1 MKNRK
6 DGSRESG
13 IGRREFVKIAT
24 GAVAGAATIGALSG
38 VDAAGQVSPKAAPAA
53 AAASGQA
60 AASSAHGVPWWAA
73 RPAGG
78 KVGKPEAIDMHSHW
92 SPEPYNKALADMGQP
107 LANPYPLD
115 YDLDKRRK
123 WMDEHGD
130 LMHCLTLSGAMP
142 WQRVTPQQGAHLAQV
157 INDTGIQVH
166 QKYPDRFVI
175 GVELPISDPELALKE
190 LNRVAGQPGVRAVH
204 LPDSIDRLDYIFDP
218 RFAPVLARIE
228 ELNLPIIFHQMDGV
242 PNSYGGD
249 RTAGPPPLAA
259 GIDAPIEHTFLAT
272 KFIYTGTLDK
282 YPNLQV
288 VLPHAG
294 GAFPYLAGREEHFL
308 FHMTD
313 HSTSIQRPFREY
325 LRRFHYDYLIYWPEA
340 FRFLMTMV
348 GADRIVVGTDN
359 FAAKDVEYP
368 TAVLDQ
374 FKMAPAD
381 RTRILNGNAK
391 RLLKLERSSKS

>member
-1 MKNRK
+1 
-6 DGSRESG
+6 
-13 IGRREFVKIAT
+13 
-24 GAVAGAATIGALSG
+24 
-38 VDAAGQVSPKAAPAA
+38 
-53 AAASGQA
+53 
-60 AASSAHGVPWWAA
+60 
-73 RPAGG
+73 
-78 KVGKPEAIDMHSHW
+78 MHSHW
-92 SPEPYNKALADMGQP
+92 SPEPYDKALADLGQP

-115 YDLDKRRK
+115 YDLDKRRQ

-142 WQRVTPQQGAHLAQV
+142 WSRVTPQQGAHLAQI

-166 QKYPDRFVI
+166 MKYPDRFVV
-175 GVELPISDPELALKE
+175 GVELPVKDPELALKE

-204 LPDSIDRLDYIFDP
+204 LPDSVERHDYIFDKN
-218 RFAPVLARIE
+218 FAPVLARLE
-228 ELNLPIIFHQMDGV
+228 ELQLPIIFHQMDGV
-242 PNSYGGD
+242 PNAFGGD
-249 RTAGPPPLAA
+249 RTVGPPGLAA

-282 YPNLQV
+282 YPNLNM

-340 FRFLMTMV
+340 LRFLMTMV

-359 FAAKDVEYP
+359 FAAKDVQYP
-368 TAVLDQ
+368 SAVMDQ
-374 FKMAPAD
+374 FKLPAGE
-381 RTRILNGNAK
+381 RERILNGNAK
-391 RLLKLERSSKS
+391 RLLHL

>member
-38 VDAAGQVSPKAAPAA
+38 VDAAGQVSPGVVSASGHAA
-53 AAASGQA
+53 ATTGQ
-60 AASSAHGVPWWAA
+60 GVPWWAA
-73 RPAGG
+73 RPKGA
-78 KVGKPEAIDMHSHW
+78 VGKPEAIDLHSHW
-92 SPEPYNKALADMGQP
+92 SPEPYDKALADLGQP

-115 YDLDKRRK
+115 FDLDKRRK
-123 WMDEHGD
+123 WMDDHGD

-142 WQRVTPQQGAHLAQV
+142 WQRVTAQQGAHLAQV

-166 QKYPDRFVI
+166 QKYPDRFVV
-175 GVELPISDPELALKE
+175 GVELPIRDPELALKE

-204 LPDSIDRLDYIFDP
+204 LPDSIERHDYIFDP
-218 RFAPVLARIE
+218 HFAPVLARIE
-228 ELNLPIIFHQMDGV
+228 QLNLPIIFHQMDGMA
-242 PNSYGGD
+242 NSYGGD

-368 TAVLDQ
+368 SAVLDQ
-374 FKMAPAD
+374 FKLAAAD
-381 RTRILNGNAK
+381 RERILKGNAM
-391 RLLKLERSSKS
+391 RLLRLQQDRKV

>member
-1 MKNRK
+1 MKDSKLSAR
-6 DGSRESG
+6 SV
-13 IGRREFVKIAT
+13 IGRRDFIRI
-24 GAVAGAATIGALSG
+24 GAGAAATVGML
-38 VDAAGQVSPKAAPAA
+38 DAATAA
-53 AAASGQA
+53 AQA
-60 AASSAHGVPWWAA
+60 PSSPAQSQGVPWWAA
-73 RPAGG
+73 RPAKGG
-78 KVGKPEAIDMHSHW
+78 GKPEAIDMHSHW
-92 SPEPYNKALADMGQP
+92 SPEPYDKALAALGQP

-115 YDLDKRRK
+115 YDLDKRRQ

-142 WQRVTPQQGAHLAQV
+142 WQRVSAQQGANLAQV

-175 GVELPISDPELALKE
+175 GVELPIRDPELALKE

-204 LPDSIDRLDYIFDP
+204 LPDSMERHDYIFDP
-218 RFAPVLARIE
+218 HFAPVLARIE
-228 ELNLPIIFHQMDGV
+228 ALNLPIIFHQMDGV

-282 YPNLQV
+282 YPNLQI

-313 HSTSIQRPFREY
+313 HSTTIQRPFRDY

-348 GADRIVVGTDN
+348 GSDRIVVGTDN

-368 TAVLDQ
+368 SAVLDQ
-374 FKMAPAD
+374 FKLPAAE
-381 RTRILNGNAK
+381 RERILKGNAM
-391 RLLKLERSSKS
+391 RLLHL

>member
-6 DGSRESG
+6 DASRESG
-13 IGRREFVKIAT
+13 IGRREFVRMAT
-24 GAVAGAATIGALSG
+24 GAVAGAAAIGALG
-38 VDAAGQVSPKAAPAA
+38 GADARAAQANSAPAA
-53 AAASGQA
+53 ESG
-60 AASSAHGVPWWAA
+60 AHGTPWWAA

-78 KVGKPEAIDMHSHW
+78 KVGQPEAIDLHAHW
-92 SPEPYNKALADMGQP
+92 SPEPYDKALAEIGQP

-142 WQRVTPQQGAHLAQV
+142 WSRVTAQQGAHLAQV

-166 QKYPDRFVI
+166 MKYPDRFVI
-175 GVELPISDPELALKE
+175 AAELPVKDPELALKE
-190 LNRVAGQPGVRAVH
+190 LNRVAGQPGIRAVH
-204 LPDSIDRLDYIFDP
+204 LPDSVERHDYIFDP
-218 RFAPVLARIE
+218 NFAPVLARLE
-228 ELNLPIIFHQMDGV
+228 QLNMPIIFHQMDGV
-242 PNSYGGD
+242 PNTFGGD
-249 RTAGPPPLAA
+249 RTVGPPGLAA

-282 YPNLQV
+282 YPNLNM

-313 HSTSIQRPFREY
+313 HSTKIQRPFRDY

-348 GADRIVVGTDN
+348 GSDRIVVGTDN
-359 FAAKDVEYP
+359 FAAKDIEYP
-368 TAVLDQ
+368 TNVLDQ
-374 FKMAPAD
+374 FKLPAAD
-381 RTRILNGNAK
+381 RERILKGNAT
-391 RLLKLERSSKS
+391 RLLHLQADAKKAGHSA

>member
-1 MKNRK
+1 MRL
-6 DGSRESG
+6 GVG
-13 IGRREFVKIAT
+13 AAAGAA
-24 GAVAGAATIGALSG
+24 GAVGMLNGVSSRAQAAQSAGAATEA
-38 VDAAGQVSPKAAPAA
+38 
-53 AAASGQA
+53 
-60 AASSAHGVPWWAA
+60 AHGVPWWAA

-78 KVGKPEAIDMHSHW
+78 KVGQPEAIDLHSHW
-92 SPEPYNKALADMGQP
+92 SPEPYDKALAALGQTIQ
-107 LANPYPLD
+107 NPYALD
-115 YDLDKRRK
+115 YDLDKRRQ

-130 LMHCLTLSGAMP
+130 LMHCLTLSGQMP
-142 WQRVTPQQGAHLAQV
+142 WSRVTPQQGAELAKV

-166 QKYPDRFVI
+166 MKYPDRFVV
-175 GVELPISDPELALKE
+175 GVELPVKDPELALKE
-190 LNRVAGQPGVRAVH
+190 LNRVSGQPGVRAVH
-204 LPDSIDRLDYIFDP
+204 LPDSVERRDYVFDAN
-218 RFAPVLARIE
+218 FAPVLTRLQ

-242 PNSYGGD
+242 PNTYGGD
-249 RTAGPPPLAA
+249 RTVGPPGLAA

-288 VLPHAG
+288 VLPHGG

-313 HSTSIQRPFREY
+313 HSTKIQHPFRDY
-325 LRRFHYDYLIYWPEA
+325 LHRFHYDYLIYWPEA

-348 GADRIVVGTDN
+348 GSDRIVVGTDN

-374 FKMAPAD
+374 FKLPPGD
-381 RTRILNGNAK
+381 RERILSGNAK
-391 RLLKLERSSKS
+391 RLLHI

>member
-1 MKNRK
+1 MKNPRN
-6 DGSRESG
+6 GGAEFR
-13 IGRREFVKIAT
+13 IGRREFIKV
-24 GAVAGAATIGALSG
+24 GAGAAAAIGAGAAATSGMLSG
-38 VDAAGQVSPKAAPAA
+38 VAA
-53 AAASGQA
+53 AQA
-60 AASSAHGVPWWAA
+60 PSPASSAQGVPWWAA
-73 RPAGG
+73 RPKGG
-78 KVGKPEAIDMHSHW
+78 VGKPEAIDLHSHW
-92 SPEPYNKALADMGQP
+92 SPEPYDKALADLGQP
-107 LANPYPLD
+107 LNNPYPLD
-115 YDLDKRRK
+115 YDLDKRRQ

-142 WQRVTPQQGAHLAQV
+142 WQRVSAQQGAHLAQV

-175 GVELPISDPELALKE
+175 GIELPIRDPELALKE

-204 LPDSIDRLDYIFDP
+204 LPDSMERHDYIFDAH
-218 RFAPVLARIE
+218 FAPVLARIE
-228 ELNLPIIFHQMDGV
+228 ALNLPIIFHQMDGV
-242 PNSYGGD
+242 ANSYGGE

-313 HSTSIQRPFREY
+313 HSTSIQRPFRDY

-348 GADRIVVGTDN
+348 GSDRIVVGTDN
-359 FAAKDVEYP
+359 FAAKDIEYP
-368 TAVLDQ
+368 SAVLDQ
-374 FKMAPAD
+374 FKLPPGD
-381 RTRILNGNAK
+381 RERILKGNAM
-391 RLLKLERSSKS
+391 RLLHLT

>member
-1 MKNRK
+1 MRDSERDSKMG
-6 DGSRESG
+6 DGDSK
-13 IGRREFVKIAT
+13 IGRRKFMKL
-24 GAVAGAATIGALSG
+24 GAGAGAAVGLGGLDALAQATQSG
-38 VDAAGQVSPKAAPAA
+38 GAAGEA
-53 AAASGQA
+53 
-60 AASSAHGVPWWAA
+60 AHGVPWWAA
-73 RPAGG
+73 RPKGA
-78 KVGKPEAIDMHSHW
+78 VGKPEAIDMHSHW
-92 SPEPYNKALADMGQP
+92 SPEPYDKALAAFGQP

-115 YDLDKRRK
+115 YDLDKRRQ

-142 WQRVTPQQGAHLAQV
+142 WQRVTAQQGAHLAQV

-166 QKYPDRFVI
+166 QKYPDRFVV
-175 GVELPISDPELALKE
+175 GVELPIRDPELALKE

-204 LPDSIDRLDYIFDP
+204 LPDSIERHDYIFDP
-218 RFAPVLARIE
+218 HFAPVLARIE
-228 ELNLPIIFHQMDGV
+228 ALNLPIIFHQMDGV
-242 PNSYGGD
+242 PNTYGGD

-282 YPNLQV
+282 YPNLQM

-313 HSTSIQRPFREY
+313 HSTSIQHPFRDY

-348 GADRIVVGTDN
+348 GSDRIVVGTDN

-368 TAVLDQ
+368 TSVLDQ
-374 FKMAPAD
+374 FKLPAAD
-381 RTRILNGNAK
+381 RDRILKGNAM
-391 RLLKLERSSKS
+391 RLLHL